1 LSTLNKAQ
9 KGKEDPMHY
18 VGIDLHKRFLV
29 AATESSLGEVGRPVR
44 LDCRDVTSIHYH
56 FSDLRPFT
64 CVIEAS
70 SSYRWLYELLRTL
83 GDVKLAHPLR
93 LKAMVSGRAK
103 TDKIDA
109 ALLAKLLR
117 VDLIPT
123 AYIPPRPY
131 YELREITRSRARL
144 VRRMTETK
152 NELHTLLMSSNLHS
166 PQKSVFC
173 KSGVRWLKQVHLGE
187 AGDIVRDEALDRLGH
202 FEAQLRHWD
211 DELAKLHQAF
221 PQVDAL
227 TDIYGVGLYSALL
240 IVGEIAE
247 PWRFKNAKQV
257 GTYAGLTARVSQSGE
272 HCYHGSISR
281 QGSAWFRWIL
291 VQIAMK
297 VVRKDQR
304 LNNFYTRVRKRS
316 SAKKARVAVARKL
329 AGICWVR
336 LMRWHQAAAA

>member
-1 LSTLNKAQ
+1 
-9 KGKEDPMHY
+9 MHY
-18 VGIDLHKRFLV
+18 IGIDLHKRFLV
-29 AATESSLGEVGRPVR
+29 AATESSLGELGQPVR
-44 LDCRDVTSIHYH
+44 LECRDVASIQSH
-56 FSDLRPFT
+56 FSALRPFT

-117 VDLIPT
+117 VGLIPT
-123 AYIPPRPY
+123 AHIPPRPY
-131 YELREITRSRARL
+131 YELRELARSRARL
-144 VRRMTETK
+144 VRRMTEAK
-152 NELHTLLMSSNLHS
+152 NEIHALLMGSNIHS
-166 PQKSVFC
+166 PYKGVFC
-173 KSGVRWLKQVHLGE
+173 KSGTRWLKQVHLGE
-187 AGDIVRDEALDRLGH
+187 AGDIVRDEALDRIEH
-202 FEAQLRHWD
+202 FKFQLKYWD
-211 DELAKLHQAF
+211 DELAKLHQVF
-221 PQVDAL
+221 PQVDSL
-227 TDIYGVGLYSALL
+227 TDIHGVGLYSALL

-247 PWRFKNAKQV
+247 PWRFKSAKQV
-257 GTYAGLTARVSQSGE
+257 GAYAGLTARVSQSGE
-272 HCYHGSISR
+272 RCHHGNISR
-281 QGSAWFRWIL
+281 QGSAWLRWIL
-291 VQIAMK
+291 VQIAMR
-297 VVRKDQR
+297 VVRRDQR